1 MSRTKERWGKRW
13 WGAGAGVLLVVP
25 AWCQSPAPL
34 PVAGGGTGNRPAV
47 TELPGVVPTPEGAFP
62 PPARSTTLAEL
73 ELRTA
78 LPADHPWRLQP
89 STGPWFILVKS
100 YSRPARSGRAED
112 TGPSALELAEALA
125 REIRETHRVQAWLF
139 EYISEERK
147 QQMEAIAAARE
158 RARLYAQELE
168 KIRQQ
173 AQLNGLEFLEP
184 DRKVRLPAIQ
194 YHDQIGVFIG
204 PFQTQED
211 ASKALAVVKKWPAPR
226 TQVRGTSLMDW
237 GSLVRPGPD
246 GKPVLEQGYLN
257 PYVTA
262 IVAPNPTVRRPM
274 AASGGLDPFI
284 VQLNEGRPYNLLQAR
299 KGWTLAIKSFS
310 APVQLLT
317 PGSDSVVRR
326 PKTSSSAA
334 DVLQAAAEQAE
345 SLARTLRELKYP
357 DGRPMGLEA
366 FVLHTRTASIVT
378 VGQFDG
384 PHDPELLRIQRIL
397 NSLKVTEDRH
407 GLKPAVQA
415 PSLFDTMIPIPIPQ
429 ASPNRDAQGQ
439 SSAAGSPASGHGGR

>member
-1 MSRTKERWGKRW
+1 
-13 WGAGAGVLLVVP
+13 V
-25 AWCQSPAPL
+25 
-34 PVAGGGTGNRPAV
+34 
-47 TELPGVVPTPEGAFP
+47 
-62 PPARSTTLAEL
+62 ARSTTLAEL
-73 ELRTA
+73 ELHTA

-100 YSRPARSGRAED
+100 YSRPSRPNSGGENAP
-112 TGPSALELAEALA
+112 TALELAEALA

-158 RARLYAQELE
+158 RARLYAQQLD

-173 AQLNGLEFLEP
+173 ALLNGMEFLEP
-184 DRKVRLPAIQ
+184 DRKLRLPAIQ
-194 YHDQIGVFIG
+194 YNDQIGVFIG
-204 PFQTQED
+204 PFQTEDD

-237 GSLVRPGPD
+237 GSIIRPGPD

-262 IVAPNPTVRRPM
+262 IVAPNPTVRRKP
-274 AASGGLDPFI
+274 AVQGGLDPFI
-284 VQLNEGRPYNLLQAR
+284 VQLNAGRPYNLLQAT

-310 APVQLLT
+310 APVQILT
-317 PGSDSVVRR
+317 PGNDNVVRR
-326 PKTSSSAA
+326 PNPSSSAA

-366 FVLHTRTASIVT
+366 FVLHTRTSSIVT

-384 PHDPELLRIQRIL
+384 PNDPELLRVQRIL
-397 NSLKVTEDRH
+397 NSLKVTEDQQ

-415 PSLFDTMIPIPIPQ
+415 PSLFDTMIPIPIPK
-429 ASPNRDAQGQ
+429 AGPVRESPGF
-439 SSAAGSPASGHGGR
+439 SSTPSHSSTSRGGR